1 MEIIISIAA
10 KIVEYTVALVG
21 QWLCY
26 SFHYNSN
33 IENLKKQEEKLQH
46 AQERVNQSVNDAL
59 RKGEKIYSD
68 VNKWLKEVCE
78 ITTLATRILRK
89 HEEEAKTRSSHA
101 TCLNLKQRH
110 QLSQE
115 VNKITRNIVKHL
127 ENGNFNGVSYLP
139 ASQDH
144 IVTTRDKN
152 YVTLESRKSVANE
165 IIEAL
170 RDANVKKIGVWGMP
184 GVGKSTLMKEIV
196 RRAKEEK
203 LFNGVILE
211 VVKERSELSRIRGE
225 IAVMRHQVQL
235 FRQQTEIRSADL
247 QQESSTKDAT
257 KLPVTLDYQ
266 LHCQQTE
273 IRRADLQQESST
285 KDTTKLLVILDDIW
299 EQLGL
304 EDIGIPSEG
313 CKVVL
318 TSRNRDVLVREM
330 GTKKNF
336 ELKSLVE
343 VEAWKLFINTAGDS
357 FKDPAVSEVAI
368 RVAKECAGLPIALT
382 AVSKALKGKS
392 LTIWKDAELRLKRPP
407 PADTPPEILSPA
419 FSCIKL
425 SYDQLA
431 TEEQKSIFLLCAL
444 LGHYILYEDLLKYGF
459 GLGLFEGIVTLEEAR
474 HRLNS
479 LLSTLQ
485 DSCLLLESS
494 DSTREF
500 SMHDVV
506 RYVATMIGSK
516 DGKMFVMRDN
526 GGLKAWPDEDSLKRY
541 EAFSVLGGEIE
552 KGHSLEIPDT
562 LFQGMDKLKVLD
574 LRKMQLLSLPSSLLL
589 LGNLQTLC
597 LDQCSMLEDI
607 SGIGELKNLVVLS
620 LLDSNISKLPR
631 EIGSLVHLRL
641 LDLSNCSNLKMIP
654 PNVISS
660 LVKLEELY
668 MGNSFVQWESEGLID
683 ERKNA
688 NLAELKDLSLLNTL
702 EIQIPDVSKLPKDFN
717 IKKLEICIGDVWH
730 WIDGAQSSRTLKLKS
745 SFQLE
750 LSWIKMLLK
759 SVEVFHLDELNGVK
773 SVIPRLNVE
782 GFQQLKHLQI
792 QNNGEIKHIHNLRTP
807 ISLEEIC
814 HEKLPSESFKHLRV
828 LKVENCEKL
837 RFVFSSSIASGLSL
851 LEELQVCGCDNM
863 GAIIVEEEEDVIEY
877 GDHMILV
884 NRLQTLILKDLPKLV
899 SFLSTKSSIMTDCG
913 EIIKEGNR
921 DVHMPLLHH
930 QAAFP
935 SLKRMSMVNCGVEE
949 IVAGGGGEPVARMLV
964 FPQVTNLNL
973 INLKRFKWFYKE
985 VYASKWPMLKNMWI
999 EGCEKVEIF
1008 ASRLVSFQETVEE
1021 WRSKMS
1027 IQQSLFLV
1035 DDDEIAFPSLETLT
1049 ISHMDNLITIWHDQ
1063 VTADSFCNIQLLEV
1077 TFCESLKSLFPAVLV
1092 ATSLTQLKI
1101 LKICNCGIEEIVTRG
1116 GDQEE
1121 TPRFVFPRMSIL
1133 HLDGLEKLKWFY
1145 PGVHTSEWPL
1155 LKVIWVGGCQKIEIF
1170 ASEYMSFQEALEK
1183 SRQSNISSH
1192 QPLFLVDQDQV
1203 AFPSLEILIIT
1214 HMDDMKVIWN
1224 TQFVEGSFCKLQ
1236 NMGVEYCA
1244 NLNSIFPFHMFKVF
1258 QSLELLNVVH
1268 CSSLKQVFD
1277 LQGPSFQETN
1287 VITVTQLKHLYLDH
1301 LPKLKHISNKDPR
1314 DILSFQNLRRVRVI
1328 GCESMECLFPAS
1340 MARTLTELESLVV
1353 LGCGVEVIVDMEE
1366 AEGRLVFPKLT
1377 FLALEALRKLKW
1389 ISPGA
1394 HNLELPV
1401 LKELRAWGCDQVSIF
1416 ASKFSRFQEISQQCL
1431 LESSIQHPLFLVEEG
1446 TFPKLE
1452 VLSSDLHDMTTWHDQ
1467 LFIESCNLKVLE
1479 VQCNHDTSAIFPS
1492 NLLKSLQN
1500 LEKLVV
1506 SCNDWHEIFPFEEFI
1521 GPGNHAMLLPQLKE
1535 LRVSKARMLTHLW
1548 KEDIQESL
1556 VFHKVLEILAVSE
1569 CHKLKSLVP
1578 SSVCFHNLTDLE
1590 ILSCN
1595 GLIHLITYPTAKSL
1609 VQLRKMSVSSCEGIT
1624 EIMAKGNDQAKVVIT
1639 FSKLTC
1645 LKFDCLP
1652 NFTSFCSESYS
1663 IMFPYLEEVF
1673 VGECPV
1679 MKTFSHGVLSTPKLK
1694 GVQATTRGEKSHTDW
1709 KNNLNSTIHSLWKN
1723 KQV

>member
-10 KIVEYTVALVG
+10 KIAEYTVAPIG

-127 ENGNFNGVSYLP
+127 ESGNFNGVSYLP

-165 IIEAL
+165 IMEAL

-203 LFNGVILE
+203 LFNGVILV
-211 VVKERSELSRIRGE
+211 VVKERPELSRIRGE

-299 EQLGL
+299 EQLEL

-589 LGNLQTLC
+589 LRNLQTLC

-620 LLDSNISKLPR
+620 LLDSNI
-631 EIGSLVHLRL
+631 
-641 LDLSNCSNLKMIP
+641 
-654 PNVISS
+654 
-660 LVKLEELY
+660 
-668 MGNSFVQWESEGLID
+668 
-683 ERKNA
+683 
-688 NLAELKDLSLLNTL
+688 
-702 EIQIPDVSKLPKDFN
+702 
-717 IKKLEICIGDVWH
+717 
-730 WIDGAQSSRTLKLKS
+730 
-745 SFQLE
+745 
-750 LSWIKMLLK
+750 
-759 SVEVFHLDELNGVK
+759 
-773 SVIPRLNVE
+773 
-782 GFQQLKHLQI
+782 
-792 QNNGEIKHIHNLRTP
+792 
-807 ISLEEIC
+807 
-814 HEKLPSESFKHLRV
+814 
-828 LKVENCEKL
+828 
-837 RFVFSSSIASGLSL
+837 
-851 LEELQVCGCDNM
+851 
-863 GAIIVEEEEDVIEY
+863 
-877 GDHMILV
+877 
-884 NRLQTLILKDLPKLV
+884 
-899 SFLSTKSSIMTDCG
+899 
-913 EIIKEGNR
+913 
-921 DVHMPLLHH
+921 
-930 QAAFP
+930 
-935 SLKRMSMVNCGVEE
+935 
-949 IVAGGGGEPVARMLV
+949 
-964 FPQVTNLNL
+964 
-973 INLKRFKWFYKE
+973 
-985 VYASKWPMLKNMWI
+985 
-999 EGCEKVEIF
+999 
-1008 ASRLVSFQETVEE
+1008 
-1021 WRSKMS
+1021 
-1027 IQQSLFLV
+1027 
-1035 DDDEIAFPSLETLT
+1035 
-1049 ISHMDNLITIWHDQ
+1049 
-1063 VTADSFCNIQLLEV
+1063 
-1077 TFCESLKSLFPAVLV
+1077 
-1092 ATSLTQLKI
+1092 
-1101 LKICNCGIEEIVTRG
+1101 
-1116 GDQEE
+1116 
-1121 TPRFVFPRMSIL
+1121 
-1133 HLDGLEKLKWFY
+1133 
-1145 PGVHTSEWPL
+1145 
-1155 LKVIWVGGCQKIEIF
+1155 
-1170 ASEYMSFQEALEK
+1170 
-1183 SRQSNISSH
+1183 
-1192 QPLFLVDQDQV
+1192 
-1203 AFPSLEILIIT
+1203 
-1214 HMDDMKVIWN
+1214 
-1224 TQFVEGSFCKLQ
+1224 
-1236 NMGVEYCA
+1236 
-1244 NLNSIFPFHMFKVF
+1244 
-1258 QSLELLNVVH
+1258 
-1268 CSSLKQVFD
+1268 
-1277 LQGPSFQETN
+1277 
-1287 VITVTQLKHLYLDH
+1287 
-1301 LPKLKHISNKDPR
+1301 
-1314 DILSFQNLRRVRVI
+1314 
-1328 GCESMECLFPAS
+1328 
-1340 MARTLTELESLVV
+1340 
-1353 LGCGVEVIVDMEE
+1353 
-1366 AEGRLVFPKLT
+1366 
-1377 FLALEALRKLKW
+1377 
-1389 ISPGA
+1389 
-1394 HNLELPV
+1394 
-1401 LKELRAWGCDQVSIF
+1401 
-1416 ASKFSRFQEISQQCL
+1416 
-1431 LESSIQHPLFLVEEG
+1431 
-1446 TFPKLE
+1446 
-1452 VLSSDLHDMTTWHDQ
+1452 
-1467 LFIESCNLKVLE
+1467 
-1479 VQCNHDTSAIFPS
+1479 
-1492 NLLKSLQN
+1492 
-1500 LEKLVV
+1500 
-1506 SCNDWHEIFPFEEFI
+1506 
-1521 GPGNHAMLLPQLKE
+1521 
-1535 LRVSKARMLTHLW
+1535 
-1548 KEDIQESL
+1548 
-1556 VFHKVLEILAVSE
+1556 
-1569 CHKLKSLVP
+1569 
-1578 SSVCFHNLTDLE
+1578 
-1590 ILSCN
+1590 
-1595 GLIHLITYPTAKSL
+1595 
-1609 VQLRKMSVSSCEGIT
+1609 
-1624 EIMAKGNDQAKVVIT
+1624 
-1639 FSKLTC
+1639 
-1645 LKFDCLP
+1645 
-1652 NFTSFCSESYS
+1652 
-1663 IMFPYLEEVF
+1663 
-1673 VGECPV
+1673 
-1679 MKTFSHGVLSTPKLK
+1679 
-1694 GVQATTRGEKSHTDW
+1694 
-1709 KNNLNSTIHSLWKN
+1709 
-1723 KQV
+1723 